1 MSNILK
7 KVCSAQKQYCAE
19 HADSME
25 SGNVEERNRHY
36 RSLKMQA
43 AGAWLFAVPLLLLSI
58 FRDHVT
64 YGNEIQMLL
73 AIPVLLFFRRIS
85 LYRCLETVPYG
96 AHYYGY
102 ADCFQHVRGFPFQ
115 FVQHVLS

>member
-43 AGAWLFAVPLLLLSI
+43 AGGCLQ
-58 FRDHVT
+58 FR
-64 YGNEIQMLL
+64 
-73 AIPVLLFFRRIS
+73 
-85 LYRCLETVPYG
+85 CCCCPY
-96 AHYYGY
+96 
-102 ADCFQHVRGFPFQ
+102 
-115 FVQHVLS
+115 FVIM

>member
-36 RSLKMQA
+36 RRLKMQA
-43 AGAWLFAVPLLLLSI
+43 AGAWMFAVPL
-58 FRDHVT
+58 
-64 YGNEIQMLL
+64 
-73 AIPVLLFFRRIS
+73 
-85 LYRCLETVPYG
+85 
-96 AHYYGY
+96 
-102 ADCFQHVRGFPFQ
+102 
-115 FVQHVLS
+115 

>member
-43 AGAWLFAVPLLLLSI
+43 AGAWLSAVPLLLLSI

-73 AIPVLLFFRRIS
+73 AIPVLLFLGVS
-85 LYRCLETVPYG
+85 LYTDSWKQFRICLLYTSPSPRD
-96 AHYYGY
+96 A
-102 ADCFQHVRGFPFQ
+102 
-115 FVQHVLS
+115 

>member
-43 AGAWLFAVPLLLLSI
+43 AGADRKSV
-58 FRDHVT
+58 V
-64 YGNEIQMLL
+64 
-73 AIPVLLFFRRIS
+73 
-85 LYRCLETVPYG
+85 
-96 AHYYGY
+96 
-102 ADCFQHVRGFPFQ
+102 
-115 FVQHVLS
+115 